1 MDHDPAQSSTRLWSG
16 VALVTAQQAVTGV
29 WGLPWPE
36 SHFPPVPSVEVQLPG
51 PALLMALAAR
61 ASRAPAGTT
70 PGQLDRS

>member
-36 SHFPPVPSVEVQLPG
+36 SLFTRVPTVEVQLPG
-51 PALLMALAAR
+51 PAVLMALAAR
-61 ASRAPAGTT
+61 ASLTPAGTT
-70 PGQLDRS
+70 PGRADRS